1 MQRKWGVPKMP
12 YNEKISIIMPAYNAE
27 KTIERAIESVQRQTY
42 TNWQL
47 VIVNDGSKDATQTI
61 IEQKC
66 ATDDRIESYTINN
79 SGPAE
84 ARNYALERTNGKWIA
99 FCDADDWLA
108 DNALFSM
115 IDAVRNF
122 SSQLGVC
129 YYTAPSG
136 EQVESLSKTETIKQF
151 LVNSEFGGYLWN
163 KIFLKDI
170 IEKYNI
176 KFEKSIYICED
187 LLFVIQYT
195 SHIRGCVIIPQKLYN
210 YDVQPDGLT
219 SSHFSM
225 KKVTQLDALEKIIE
239 VLNDDADAL
248 NAEISK
254 RLLVEKTIFIRRDA
268 MKSLK
273 SGVLQKRS
281 PEYKYIKEKANRIC
295 RRYIKEYLK
304 EEDFPKKFKVMLLLY
319 CFI

>member
-1 MQRKWGVPKMP
+1 MKKMP
-12 YNEKISIIMPAYNAE
+12 CNEKISIIMPAYNAE

-61 IEQKC
+61 IKQKC
-66 ATDDRIESYTINN
+66 ATDARIESYTINN

-99 FCDADDWLA
+99 FCDADDWLT

-115 IDAVRNF
+115 LDAVQNF
-122 SSQLGVC
+122 PSQLGVC

-136 EQVESLSKTETIKQF
+136 EQVERLSKTEMVKQS

-187 LLFVIQYT
+187 LLFVLQYA
-195 SHIRGCVIIPQKLYN
+195 SHIQSCVVIPQKLYN

-219 SSHFSM
+219 SSQFSM

-239 VLNDDADAL
+239 VLCDDADDA

-254 RLLVEKTIFIRRDA
+254 RLLVEKTIFVRRDA
-268 MKSLK
+268 MKAVRNGNLK
-273 SGVLQKRS
+273 KKS
-281 PEYKYIKEKANRIC
+281 PEYKYVKEKANKIC
-295 RRYIKEYLK
+295 RRHIKEYLK
-304 EEDFPKKFKVMLLLY
+304 KEDFPKKFKVMMLLY

>member
-1 MQRKWGVPKMP
+1 MPKMP

-66 ATDDRIESYTINN
+66 ETDDRIESYTINN

-84 ARNYALERTNGKWIA
+84 ARNYALKRTNGKWIA

-115 IDAVRNF
+115 IDAVQNF
-122 SSQLGVC
+122 SRQLGVC

-136 EQVESLSKTETIKQF
+136 EQVESLSKTEMIKQF
-151 LVNSEFGGYLWN
+151 LVNSELGGYLWN

-195 SHIRGCVIIPQKLYN
+195 SHIQGCVIIPQKLYN

-219 SSHFSM
+219 SSQFSM

-239 VLNDDADAL
+239 VLNDDADAA

-295 RRYIKEYLK
+295 RRYIKEYLE

>member
-1 MQRKWGVPKMP
+1 ML

-47 VIVNDGSKDATQTI
+47 VIVNDGSKDSTQTI

-66 ATDDRIESYTINN
+66 EKDVRIENYTINN

-84 ARNYALERTNGKWIA
+84 ARNYALERAKGKWIT

-108 DNALFSM
+108 DNALFNM
-115 IDAVRNF
+115 LDAVQNS

-129 YYTAPSG
+129 YYTAPSS
-136 EQVESLSKTETIKQF
+136 EQTGYLSKQETVKQF

-195 SHIRGCVIIPQKLYN
+195 LHIQGCVIIPQKLYN

-219 SSHFSM
+219 SSQFSM

-239 VLNDDADAL
+239 VLYDDADVT

-254 RLLVEKTIFIRRDA
+254 RLLVEKTIFIRRDV
-268 MKSLK
+268 MKSVRNETLK
-273 SGVLQKRS
+273 KKS

-295 RRYIKEYLK
+295 RQYIKDYLK
-304 EEDFPKKFKVMLLLY
+304 KEDFPEKFKAMMLLY
-319 CFI
+319 CFV

>member
-1 MQRKWGVPKMP
+1 MPKMP

-187 LLFVIQYT
+187 LLFVIQYL
-195 SHIRGCVIIPQKLYN
+195 SLIHI
-210 YDVQPDGLT
+210 
-219 SSHFSM
+219 
-225 KKVTQLDALEKIIE
+225 
-239 VLNDDADAL
+239 
-248 NAEISK
+248 
-254 RLLVEKTIFIRRDA
+254 
-268 MKSLK
+268 
-273 SGVLQKRS
+273 
-281 PEYKYIKEKANRIC
+281 
-295 RRYIKEYLK
+295 
-304 EEDFPKKFKVMLLLY
+304 
-319 CFI
+319 

>member
-1 MQRKWGVPKMP
+1 M
-12 YNEKISIIMPAYNAE
+12 
-27 KTIERAIESVQRQTY
+27 
-42 TNWQL
+42 
-47 VIVNDGSKDATQTI
+47 
-61 IEQKC
+61 
-66 ATDDRIESYTINN
+66 
-79 SGPAE
+79 
-84 ARNYALERTNGKWIA
+84 
-99 FCDADDWLA
+99 
-108 DNALFSM
+108 
-115 IDAVRNF
+115 
-122 SSQLGVC
+122 
-129 YYTAPSG
+129 
-136 EQVESLSKTETIKQF
+136 ESLSKTETIKQF

>member
-1 MQRKWGVPKMP
+1 MPKMP

-66 ATDDRIESYTINN
+66 ETDDRIESYTINN

-84 ARNYALERTNGKWIA
+84 ARNYALKRTNGKWIA

-115 IDAVRNF
+115 IDAVQNF
-122 SSQLGVC
+122 SCQLGVC

-136 EQVESLSKTETIKQF
+136 EQVESLSKTEMIKQF
-151 LVNSEFGGYLWN
+151 LVNSELGGYLWN

-170 IEKYNI
+170 IEKYDI

-195 SHIRGCVIIPQKLYN
+195 SHIQGCVIIPQKLYN

-219 SSHFSM
+219 SSQFSM

-239 VLNDDADAL
+239 VLNDDADAA

-273 SGVLQKRS
+273 SGVLPKRS